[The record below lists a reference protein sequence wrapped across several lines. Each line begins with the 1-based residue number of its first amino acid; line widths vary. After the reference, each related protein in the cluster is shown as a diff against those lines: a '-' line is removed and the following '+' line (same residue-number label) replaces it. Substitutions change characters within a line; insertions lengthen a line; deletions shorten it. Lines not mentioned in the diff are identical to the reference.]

1 MIERVVHALIAS
13 KNEAADDV
21 LAEALRLGIE
31 REQRLALRGLI
42 RRKTVR
48 GLGAVIEQYPDL
60 PDSLQEMV
68 LAEIKIFYHALRECG
83 RSKRPG
89 VRLGAMKLIALGRQG
104 KLAYVLSENLH
115 DLDEKTSKAAVEAMV
130 ALAKWVT
137 SEKRKL
143 QRGDGGQAA
152 AEAATE
158 ADAPVGDGDP
168 DGSHI
173 TEAKIPDAEI
183 NMADRYHRLLDQ
195 RPEIESAVAR
205 AAEVHRGRHGQDLLR
220 AALLLCD
227 WPGSKTMAILQSG
240 KRGGQTPMLRRLQQA
255 PASEHVEAFLLAAA
269 QGHLRSH
276 FVTAFSHI
284 DAAPVLD
291 GLLRCT
297 HWLKC
302 HQLQSCMHSVT
313 RGAWLGA
320 SDLARD
326 IERRPAVESAKIAD
340 WLSYSGLPEPVQDDY
355 FGQLLKASSESFDA
369 RLRLLR
375 VIARRK
381 RTGQRGL
388 LLQYLSDPDERLARL
403 AAREIVRR
411 RGAGGAGKEYE
422 SGLLQHMTKAPQ
434 SVRQVIT
441 RAIGQTGFE
450 QYWQRFDRLDANTRS
465 QAGRAM
471 LKILPDAVQRLQ
483 RRLTSGS
490 VEQRLKAM
498 QMTQELGLAERMRP
512 ALIQM
517 VADPHPRV
525 RSKAVSA
532 VGKVPAPPTD
542 LVIDRLIN
550 DSDPRVRANAIDVL
564 DTTPRKELLPVLVER
579 ARSVNSRERANA
591 IKALHKLQ
599 VGPAGTHLLAMLR
612 DSRADHKISAMWAL
626 KAIGWWRLLDEVG
639 RLAKEDGDVQV
650 RKYAIN
656 VLRNVAELAK
666 ARQKRE
672 VAA

>member
-1 MIERVVHALIAS
+1 MIERVIHALIAS

-21 LAEALRLGIE
+21 LGEALQFGIE
-31 REQRLALRGLI
+31 REQRLALRGLM

-48 GLGAVIEQYPDL
+48 GLGAVIEHYAEL
-60 PDSLQEMV
+60 PDALQEMV
-68 LAEIKIFYHALRECG
+68 LGDIKTFYHALRECG
-83 RSKRPG
+83 RSKRAP

-115 DLDEKTSKAAVEAMV
+115 DPDEKTSKAAVEALV

-137 SEKRKL
+137 TEKRKL
-143 QRGDGGQAA
+143 QRGEAVPAASDALTDGESDGPGRAEPAA
-152 AEAATE
+152 GETE
-158 ADAPVGDGDP
+158 LSP
-168 DGSHI
+168 
-173 TEAKIPDAEI
+173 
-183 NMADRYHRLLDQ
+183 ADRYSRLIDQ

-205 AAEVHRGRHGQDLLR
+205 AAEVHRGRHGQDLMR

-227 WPGSKTMAILQSG
+227 WPGSKTTAILQSG
-240 KRGGQTPMLRRLQQA
+240 KHGGQTPMLRRLQQP
-255 PASEHVEAFLLAAA
+255 PASEHVEAFLLVASMG
-269 QGHLRSH
+269 QLRAH
-276 FVTAFSHI
+276 FVTAFSRI

-297 HWLKC
+297 HWLKD
-302 HQLQSCMHSVT
+302 HQLQTCMHAVT
-313 RGAWLGA
+313 RGAWFSA
-320 SDLARD
+320 TELARD
-326 IERRPAVESAKIAD
+326 IERRPAAESAKIAD
-340 WLSYSGLPEPVQDDY
+340 WLSHSGLPEPMQDDY
-355 FGQLLKASSESFDA
+355 LTMLFKQSGESFDA

-375 VIARRK
+375 VVGRRK
-381 RTGQRGL
+381 QNGHMGL
-388 LLQYLSDPDERLARL
+388 LVHYLADPDERLARM
-403 AAREIVRR
+403 AARELVRR
-411 RGAGGAGKEYE
+411 RSSGGREYE
-422 SGLLQHMTKAPQ
+422 SALLQHITKAPQ

-450 QYWQRFDRLDANTRS
+450 QYWQRFDRLDANTRG
-465 QAGRAM
+465 QAGKAM

-483 RRLTSGS
+483 RRLVGGS

-498 QMTQELGLAERMRP
+498 QITQELGLAERMRG

-517 VADPHPRV
+517 VSDPHPRV

-532 VGKVPAPPTD
+532 VGQVSSPPTE
-542 LVIDRLIN
+542 LVVDRLVH
-550 DSDPRVRANAIDVL
+550 DTDPRVRANAIDVL

-579 ARSVNSRERANA
+579 ARSINSRERANA

-599 VGPAGTHLLAMLR
+599 VGPAGVQLLAMLR
-612 DSRADHKISAMWAL
+612 DNRADHKISAMWAL

-639 RLAKEDGDVQV
+639 RLAKEDGDVHV

-656 VLRNVAELAK
+656 LLRGVAEMAR

-672 VAA
+672 AV